1 MVQVKK
7 KVFLF
12 SLVPPNFYLT
22 MVRGRR
28 TREWGEREKARQVAR
43 PSRGEGQVC
52 WWCLGRAQSW
62 QLQFQATNLPAS
74 LVKQFLAASG

>member
-1 MVQVKK
+1 MQMKK

-12 SLVPPNFYLT
+12 SLVLPNYYLT

-52 WWCLGRAQSW
+52 WWCLGRA
-62 QLQFQATNLPAS
+62 
-74 LVKQFLAASG
+74 